1 MGTFSFSSFILSVL
15 WTAGFSQSQE
25 LQERD
30 ALCNEDGCY
39 AVYFQRKTFLD
50 AWRSCKDRGGNLAT
64 VKRQEEAE
72 LIEELFYNVELRTR
86 QVRVRVWI
94 GLQRQPRQCSAV
106 RPLRGYTW
114 ITGDQDTQYTNWQ
127 RDDAPSTCA
136 APRCVVMTY
145 SRDPED
151 QLLNFKW
158 LDGSCTLP
166 VDGYLCRYTYKGMCP
181 GVASEGG
188 GPAVYDIPFK
198 LRSTILTHVPFGSV
212 VNVPCPE
219 GTQGDQSAL
228 CMMRDGGHVGWSKE
242 APFCSVATKSWCQV
256 NNGGCEHYC
265 QEDGPHYYCQCLDG
279 YELDEDG
286 QSCRPDDF
294 CQGNPCEFQCHS
306 MEDDFMCSCPDGY
319 LLKPN
324 GQDCLDVDECLQSP
338 CEQQCVNAPGTFECR
353 CFEGYQLE
361 EGGLCMDVDECLQSP
376 CEQLCVNMP
385 GTFECRCFEG
395 YQLEEGGLCRDM
407 EGDVDKDVDEC
418 LQSPCEQ
425 LCVNVPGTFECRCF
439 EGYQLEEGGLCM
451 DVDECLEDPCDHACE
466 NTPGSYTCHCHL
478 GFFPPPEAPASCLD
492 VDECQIPDTCQQMCV
507 NEVGGF
513 QCHCEEQYELQ
524 ADGFSCLPLKF
535 GDPGQQQ
542 PPPPSS
548 TFSFPWVTDF
558 PDLGLVPDFRLTEA
572 PPLEW
577 LTVLPSLDWLRPD
590 WFKHPPPSPTPPVT
604 TPTPPNWTET
614 PGWPSKT
621 SSTAMPTTPTPD
633 WSEEEED
640 TVWPSPTHPSTAWL
654 DQDTPTAK
662 AVAAETTTQKAVQRG
677 SVYKGTRGGARE
689 WQPTTEPMPHEGGA
703 LPENQREVLAYEEEG
718 ITVADIQTTLPEH
731 AVPSSPPPVPTG
743 SQGPPPTH
751 PDTQSPPPAPLG
763 TEGPPLN
770 SPASGGPQTTLP
782 GSEWIVTAPLGTE
795 GPPRS
800 GSRQR
805 HDNNWLLVALLVPL
819 SIFVVVMLALGI
831 VYCTRCAV
839 RPRSKSVADCYR
851 WVTNSGDKA
860 GAEKTGSSR
869 V

>member
-1 MGTFSFSSFILSVL
+1 QETEEDMGTFSFSSFILSVL

-64 VKRQEEAE
+64 VKRQEEAD

-127 RDDAPSTCA
+127 REDAPSTCA

-151 QLLNFKW
+151 ELLNFKW

-338 CEQQCVNAPGTFECR
+338 
-353 CFEGYQLE
+353 
-361 EGGLCMDVDECLQSP
+361 
-376 CEQLCVNMP
+376 
-385 GTFECRCFEG
+385 
-395 YQLEEGGLCRDM
+395 
-407 EGDVDKDVDEC
+407 
-418 LQSPCEQ
+418 PCEQ

-558 PDLGLVPDFRLTEA
+558 PDLGLVPDF
-572 PPLEW
+572 
-577 LTVLPSLDWLRPD
+577 
-590 WFKHPPPSPTPPVT
+590 K
-604 TPTPPNWTET
+604 
-614 PGWPSKT
+614 
-621 SSTAMPTTPTPD
+621 
-633 WSEEEED
+633 EEED

-718 ITVADIQTTLPEH
+718 IM
-731 AVPSSPPPVPTG
+731 
-743 SQGPPPTH
+743 
-751 PDTQSPPPAPLG
+751 
-763 TEGPPLN
+763 
-770 SPASGGPQTTLP
+770 
-782 GSEWIVTAPLGTE
+782 